1 MNTQLPHPGSSN
13 HWDGVGSTPIS
24 GPTVEDAESTG
35 AESACSAP
43 VPATYAL
50 VRAMEDVMAKRHEQ
64 IFKFGHTPVADL
76 AKPLRAFAL
85 DLEGEARGVL
95 DDVQFRKPVDRIRR
109 RLVKLAALALATIDR
124 IDNEGN

>member
-1 MNTQLPHPGSSN
+1 MNTQLPPF
-13 HWDGVGSTPIS
+13 TPTDAAEAAGKDSAS
-24 GPTVEDAESTG
+24 GWP
-35 AESACSAP
+35 AP
-43 VPATYAL
+43 TYAL

-95 DDVQFRKPVDRIRR
+95 DDVQFRKPSDRIRR

-124 IDNEGN
+124 IDNQGE